1 MTTRRGR
8 RVAGGDTRAE
18 ILIAARSLF
27 AELGY
32 AATTLRAVAL
42 RADVNPALILH
53 HYGSKEALFRSAM
66 RVPIDPDAIAAIIGT
81 GDRGALGERLCVYFL
96 GLWEN
101 DATRGP
107 LLAMLRSA
115 LTHDAARES
124 LRGFVTEALVGRV
137 AMLLDVPDAA
147 LRATLMGSQLVGL
160 AIARYLLRVEPL
172 ASANT
177 ATVAAWVAPTLQRY
191 LTA

>member
-18 ILIAARSLF
+18 ILIAARSMF
-27 AELGY
+27 ADLGY

-42 RADVNPALILH
+42 QADVDPALILH

-81 GDRGALGERLCVYFL
+81 GARSALGERLCVYFL

-101 DATRGP
+101 EATRAP

-160 AIARYLLRVEPL
+160 AIARYLLRIEPL
-172 ASANT
+172 ASANA